1 MMTTA
6 ASPSGRL
13 RRIWRGPD
21 TDPAWARPAL
31 FALLLATGAFYVIG
45 LTSNG
50 WANSF
55 YSAAVQAGSQSWKA
69 FFFGSSDAGNG
80 SGCNAARFRRRT
92 TAPIIGSFD
101 RLLQIHRWHP
111 KGSARPSFH
120 RPDNFSYLILQDMN
134 TLNF

>member
-1 MMTTA
+1 MTTA

-55 YSAAVQAGSQSWKA
+55 YSAADQAGSPAESVDNA
-69 FFFGSSDAGNG
+69 LTIRIVRASIPENAGGRPVGATIPSPPNG
-80 SGCNAARFRRRT
+80 WNRT
-92 TAPIIGSFD
+92 IG
-101 RLLQIHRWHP
+101 
-111 KGSARPSFH
+111 
-120 RPDNFSYLILQDMN
+120 
-134 TLNF
+134 TT